1 VAIEIRTPEPD
12 EAEAV
17 YAADARAFGGGY
29 EPSTI
34 EEQSGIMELDRFKV
48 ASDRGAIVGVVGAF
62 SLEMTLPGGATVPT
76 AGVTWVGV
84 AATHRRQGLLSRL
97 MEALHDDAEE
107 RGDPIAALT
116 ASESAIYER
125 FGYGAASRVWVTRL
139 DRARAAFR
147 PDVDVSPGSVRYV
160 EGDEALAHVEKVWER
175 YRRTR
180 PGEVARVP
188 AWQEYLH
195 TTRQRPS
202 DGMSAA
208 WYLAHADGYAIYR
221 NTQNWDNGHAKSR
234 VDILELV
241 ATTPEAHA
249 ALWHVLTNV
258 DLVSELHSR
267 MVPIDDPLPYLLRDF
282 RALRT
287 VELNDGLWICPLD
300 AATAFGARTY
310 STTDTL
316 VVELADAGERL
327 RIEGSPEGATVK
339 RVRTRPDLV
348 TDRASAGALLLG
360 GVRTRQLVAGGR
372 LTARNDA
379 ALARADLFFQGD
391 VQPHCQT
398 LF

>member
-1 VAIEIRTPEPD
+1 MSIEIRTPEPD

-17 YAADARAFGGGY
+17 YAADSRAFSGGY
-29 EPSTI
+29 EPETI
-34 EEQSGIMELDRFKV
+34 ERQSRIMEFDRFKV
-48 ASDRGAIVGVVGAF
+48 ATDRGLIVGVVGAF

-84 AATHRRQGLLSRL
+84 AATHRRQGLLTR
-97 MEALHDDAEE
+97 MMAQLHDDAEQ
-107 RGDPIAALT
+107 RGDSIAALT

-125 FGYGAASRVWVTRL
+125 YGYGAASRVWVTRL
-139 DRARAAFR
+139 DRARAGFR

-160 EGDEALAHVEKVWER
+160 EGDEALAHVEKAWER

-180 PGEVARVP
+180 PGEVARSP

-195 TTRQRPS
+195 TVRQRPS

-208 WYLAHADGYAIYR
+208 WYLAHPDGYAVYR
-221 NTQNWDNGHAKSR
+221 NTQYWDNGHASSR
-234 VDILELV
+234 LDLSELV

-249 ALWHVLTNV
+249 ALWNVVVNV
-258 DLVSELHSR
+258 DLVGEIHSR
-267 MVPIDDPLPYLLRDF
+267 MIPIDDPLPYLLQDG

-287 VELNDGLWICPLD
+287 VELNDGLWIRPID

-310 STTDTL
+310 ATDDTL
-316 VVELADAGERL
+316 VVELADVGERL

-348 TDRASAGALLLG
+348 TDRATAGALLLG
-360 GVRTRQLVAGGR
+360 GVRARQLVAGGR
-372 LTARNDA
+372 LAARNDA
-379 ALARADLFFQGD
+379 ALARADLFFLGT